1 MSKKV
6 FSSSQNGIKL
16 TMSNIIFKNNEEHH
30 LCNKSKIIS
39 FMLNIS
45 KKKSIS
51 YGIN

>member
-16 TMSNIIFKNNEEHH
+16 TMSNVIFKNEEHH